1 MQVNSAGGRGGGQHA
16 ARTGQNREQMSA
28 RDGIARSEGRNEWTR
43 AGGSDGGRQF
53 FLLADS
59 GLPVPASLRSSDIH
73 QVCLSLLLDSRSTE
87 GPFLK
92 IRPLLPLA
100 PLQIKWPTLK
110 GIPRLADLRWE
121 TAVTDEWALLWTG
134 KSGPRRSSR
143 RTEKERERGN
153 LTRWRKKRGRMH

>member
-1 MQVNSAGGRGGGQHA
+1 MQAQIINMQVNSAGGRGGGQHA

-28 RDGIARSEGRNEWTR
+28 RDGIARREGRNEWTR

-100 PLQIKWPTLK
+100 PLQIKKTHSEGDSSARRPPL
-110 GIPRLADLRWE
+110 GNGCDGRMSAFVDGEERA
-121 TAVTDEWALLWTG
+121 TAV
-134 KSGPRRSSR
+134 K
-143 RTEKERERGN
+143 
-153 LTRWRKKRGRMH
+153 